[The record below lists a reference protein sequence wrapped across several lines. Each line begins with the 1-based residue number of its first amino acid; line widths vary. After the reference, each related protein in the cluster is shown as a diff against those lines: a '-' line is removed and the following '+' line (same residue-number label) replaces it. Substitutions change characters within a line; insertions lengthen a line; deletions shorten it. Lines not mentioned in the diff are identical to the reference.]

1 MAHGGG
7 VVEDWNVV
15 TPFLPTSHRHS
26 IHPLSYWHWADA
38 APLVKNN
45 QMPTVRYHALL
56 CRDVAGGY
64 SAVALDVGTTG
75 FGATA
80 NDARDDLKEYLRWA
94 HRKDSWMSRPDITEP
109 ELRWFTVAV
118 RPEYKGNNRL
128 YPADTEVTIRVPCVV
143 STRMS
148 GQHTADLPLLNIRF
162 DYTGRAELPKLV
174 DRYAS
179 QMLEGLTP
187 AELGAFLPPA
197 AVELI
202 EIAVPVP
209 KEPPGGALT
218 VPPPP
223 TLAKVAEPVGDRAV
237 RKGYARAWGR
247 ESELAALVRK
257 LHHEKANVLLVG
269 DSGVGKT
276 TLMVDAVKE
285 AEKLAFADGES
296 EAAGTGVRGFLTLT
310 GEERGKH
317 KRRFWL
323 TSAGRVIAGMKYLGQ
338 WEERVEAVIAELGEL
353 GGVLCVER
361 LLELVRTGGLGPTDS
376 VAAFLMPYLARG
388 ELRMVA
394 EATPAELDACR
405 RLLPGLPDLFQI
417 VRVEAFARATAL
429 SVIDKQLETAAS
441 GPGVEVE
448 RGTGDRIVRL
458 FRRFMPYAAF
468 PGPAS
473 AFARQIVDSHVRQ
486 AKLPVTPSAVVDLFR
501 RQTGLPELFLRDEI
515 TLPRDDVLNGFRA
528 RVIDQPE
535 ACEAATNVV
544 MTVKAGLNDPQRP
557 PAVLL
562 FCGPTGVGK
571 THMAQAL
578 ASYFFENTE
587 AKPER
592 ERRNAAKN
600 SRLLRLDM
608 SEYGGFDAVY
618 RLLGPPQ
625 GEPGPL
631 VKQVRR
637 QPFSVLLL
645 DEIEK
650 AAPDVFDTLMGV
662 FDEGRLTDQYGRVTN
677 FRSTIIIMT
686 SNLGAGQSRAVG
698 FDNASAGPAYQD
710 VAMKFFRPEFFNRMD
725 AVVTFRPLLPASV
738 KAITRRELDAIAARE
753 GLVRAGVRVRWSEAL
768 VDHLAAVGFDARY
781 GARPLQRAIERE
793 VVAPLARWLLET
805 ALSERKP
812 VDADWTNGGCAFSY
826 SE

>member
-1 MAHGGG
+1 
-7 VVEDWNVV
+7 
-15 TPFLPTSHRHS
+15 
-26 IHPLSYWHWADA
+26 
-38 APLVKNN
+38 
-45 QMPTVRYHALL
+45 MPTVRYHVLL
-56 CRDVAGGY
+56 CRDAAGGY
-64 SAVALDVGTTG
+64 SALALDGGPTG
-75 FGATA
+75 FGASLP
-80 NDARDDLKEYLRWA
+80 DARDDLKEYLRWA
-94 HRKDSWMSRPDITEP
+94 YRKDPDLAVPDFTDP
-109 ELRWFTVAV
+109 ELRWFTVTV
-118 RPEYKGNNRL
+118 RPEYQGTNKRL
-128 YPADTEVTIRVPCVV
+128 YPSDAEVSVRVPCVV
-143 STRMS
+143 GTRRS
-148 GQHTADLPLLNIRF
+148 GQFAAELPLLGISF
-162 DYTGRAELPKLV
+162 DYPGRMELQKLV
-174 DRYAS
+174 ERYVS
-179 QMLEGLTP
+179 QKLEGLTP
-187 AELGAFLPPA
+187 EQLASYLPPVHAELL
-197 AVELI
+197 ELAI
-202 EIAVPVP
+202 PVP
-209 KEPPGGALT
+209 KEPPGALDLI
-218 VPPPP
+218 PPPP

-247 ESELAALVRK
+247 EAELAALVRK

-269 DSGVGKT
+269 ESGVGKT

-285 AEKLAFADGES
+285 AEKLSLAEDERP
-296 EAAGTGVRGFLTLT
+296 GTRY
-310 GEERGKH
+310 

-323 TSAGRVIAGMKYLGQ
+323 TSAGRVIAGMRYLGQ
-338 WEERVEAVIAELGEL
+338 WEERIEAVIAELGEL

-361 LLELVRTGGLGPTDS
+361 LLEMVRTGGLGPTDS
-376 VAAFLMPYLARG
+376 VAAFLVPYLARG
-388 ELRMVA
+388 ELRAIA

-417 VRVEAFARATAL
+417 VRVEPFARAAAL
-429 SVIDKQLETAAS
+429 AVIDRQLETSAS
-441 GPGVEVE
+441 GPGLEVE
-448 RGTGDRIVRL
+448 RGSGERIVRL

-473 AFARQIVDSHVRQ
+473 SFARQIVDRHVRSG
-486 AKLPVTPSAVVDLFR
+486 KKPVTPTAVVDQFR

-515 TLPRDDVLNGFRA
+515 TLSRDDVLNWFRA

-544 MTVKAGLNDPQRP
+544 MTVKAGLNDPLRP
-557 PAVLL
+557 PAVML

-578 ASYFFENTE
+578 AAYFFGHGDQ
-587 AKPER
+587 ASRER
-592 ERRNAAKN
+592 ERPES
-600 SRLLRLDM
+600 SRLIRLDM

-650 AAPDVFDTLMGV
+650 AAADVFDTLMGV

-677 FRSTIIIMT
+677 FRSTIIVMT

-698 FDNASAGPAYQD
+698 FGESAGPAYQD

-738 KAITRRELDAIAARE
+738 KLIARRELDAIARRE
-753 GLVRAGVRVRWSEAL
+753 GLVRGGVTVKWSEAL
-768 VDHLAAVGFDARY
+768 VDHLAAIGFDARY

-793 VVAPLARWLLET
+793 VVAPLARWMLANDVREGR
-805 ALSERKP
+805 AIE
-812 VDADWTNGGCAFSY
+812 ADWRDGKCAFSG
-826 SE
+826 